1 MPSAGPEFEESWSV
15 VQLRLDSRP
24 AIPLYPIPT
33 PHQGVTLKDSFW
45 EKLSTTENCHQV
57 NLSGCLFV
65 TDEFVN
71 HLVRIIEP
79 KSYLQV
85 GIVLLSFSI
94 SCVTILDLDDNDEP
108 PIPILII
115 IV

>member
-24 AIPLYPIPT
+24 TIPLYPTPT

-79 KSYLQV
+79 KSHLQV
-85 GIVLLSFSI
+85 GKVLLLHQLCYNSRSWWLWWTTHPNHNR
-94 SCVTILDLDDNDEP
+94 VN
-108 PIPILII
+108 
-115 IV
+115 

>member
-1 MPSAGPEFEESWSV
+1 M
-15 VQLRLDSRP
+15 
-24 AIPLYPIPT
+24 
-33 PHQGVTLKDSFW
+33 
-45 EKLSTTENCHQV
+45 

-79 KSYLQV
+79 KSHLQV

-94 SCVTILDLDDNDEP
+94 SCVTILDLDDYDEP
-108 PIPILII
+108 PILII